1 MKINHLEELPVVAL
15 PAFWDNRLAEATTMT
30 QIRSFLWRCGLV
42 GGSVAISLCL
52 IACNTSKP
60 AESGLSAADARAI
73 AKEAYIY
80 GFPMAANYQT
90 MYKQAI
96 DSTSPDYRGA
106 FNTVY
111 NSKSVATPEDK
122 FVVTPN
128 SDTPYSYL
136 WMDLRAEPIVITMPK
151 IEPNRYYTGQMV
163 DLYTYNFAYLGTRA
177 FGNDGGT
184 FLIAGPGW
192 NGATPSGVKAVIH
205 AETQFAYALFRTQLF
220 NMADLSR
227 VNKIQAGYHA
237 EPLSSFLHQAA
248 PVAAPAVKWPKPAD
262 IATPLPDIFPVVN
275 FLFQFCPPNPSESAL
290 LARFAKLNIGPN
302 QTFDFS
308 KFPPVIQQAINGGIK
323 DSNADLDAVMKKI
336 NTDEISSGDMFGT
349 RDFLKDNYLYRY
361 AGAKLGLYGNS
372 KQDALYFGY
381 FVDANHQPL
390 DAAKSSYEL
399 RFAKGDLPPTKA
411 FWSLTMYD
419 GKTQLLVANP
429 LKRYLLNSTTLK
441 SYKCGP
447 DGSLTL
453 TISNANPGVAKQPN
467 WLPAPDGP
475 FYCVFR
481 VYLPG
486 DAVLDGT
493 WKKPQMQ
500 PIPK

>member
-1 MKINHLEELPVVAL
+1 M
-15 PAFWDNRLAEATTMT
+15 TTTHRT
-30 QIRSFLWRCGLV
+30 QFAAVLSA
-42 GGSVAISLCL
+42 AIVL
-52 IACNTSKP
+52 IAGCDTAKKAGDS
-60 AESGLSAADARAI
+60 SLTVADARAI

-96 DSTSPDYRGA
+96 DTTGKDYRGA
-106 FNTVY
+106 FNTL
-111 NSKSVATPEDK
+111 NSSKSVATPEDK

-136 WMDLRAEPIVITMPK
+136 WMDLRTEPLIVTVPK
-151 IEPNRYYTGQMV
+151 IEPNRYYTGQLI

-177 FGNDGGT
+177 FGNNGGT

-192 NGATPSGVKAVIH
+192 NGATPPGVKSVIR
-205 AETQFAYALFRTQLF
+205 AETQFAYALFRTQLL
-220 NMADLSR
+220 NPADLPK
-227 VNKIQAGYHA
+227 VNRIQDGYKA
-237 EPLSSFLHQAA
+237 MPLSAYLKQPA
-248 PVAAPAVKWPKPAD
+248 PPAAPAVSWPKIGDLPVGAD
-262 IATPLPDIFPVVN
+262 VFPYVD
-275 FLFQFCPPNPSESAL
+275 FIFQFCPPNPSESTL
-290 LARFAKLNIGPN
+290 LARFAKINVGPG
-302 QTFDFS
+302 QTFDMS
-308 KFPPVIQQAINGGIK
+308 KFSPEVQQAINDGIK
-323 DSNADLDAVMKKI
+323 DSAADLDTVMKKI
-336 NTDEISSGDMFGT
+336 NTDQISSGEMFGT

-390 DAAKSSYEL
+390 DASKASYEL
-399 RFAKGDLPPTKA
+399 HFAKGDLPPTKA

-429 LKRYLLNSTTLK
+429 LKRYLLNSTMLK
-441 SYKCGP
+441 SYKYGS

-453 TISNANPGVAKQPN
+453 YVSHENPGPAKQAN

-475 FYCVFR
+475 FYGIFR
-481 VYLPG
+481 VYMPG
-486 DAVLDGT
+486 DSVVNGT

-500 PIPK
+500 PAPK